1 MAEIQKNSG
10 TGVKKHSLHMT
21 GRESL
26 SVSGVE
32 DVVSFD
38 EACIVLSTVCGI
50 MSVDGSDMHI
60 MSLDTDKGDV
70 EIMGNVSGII
80 YPEGAVKGGG
90 IFRKRQR

>member
-1 MAEIQKNSG
+1 MAEIQKSVS
-10 TGVKKHSLHMT
+10 TGVKKHSLQMAN
-21 GRESL
+21 RESL
-26 SVSGVE
+26 YVSGVE

-50 MSVDGSDMHI
+50 MSVDGSGMHI
-60 MSLDTDKGDV
+60 LSLDTDKGDV
-70 EIMGNVSGII
+70 EISGSVNGII